1 MGVVNIT
8 FKQLRCKKDRKLQ
21 HYCKFDHAISVM
33 GGDNVIL
40 IGIRAALPQ
49 LI

>member
-8 FKQLRCKKDRKLQ
+8 FKQLRCKK
-21 HYCKFDHAISVM
+21 AISVM

-40 IGIRAALPQ
+40 IGIRAALP
-49 LI
+49 